1 MFHRPSRD
9 HRVFSV
15 FSALIVTLCGI
26 GGPEVALAQTNG
38 RVSGHVVASDSRLPL
53 PGARIEVVGTGVVVV
68 AGEGGLYSI
77 SGVPVGRATLRAS
90 FLGRSPRTLDV
101 NITANGAT
109 NVDIAL
115 EAVNLT
121 PVMVRASGQA
131 EALTRQKNA
140 ANIKSVVASD
150 QMGRFPDA
158 SAPEAVQRLP
168 GVALQR
174 DQGEGRYVQLRGAS
188 AATTQVTVNGEQIG
202 SPEADSR
209 QIALDAIPVGVLAAV
224 EVSKAITPDMDAEA
238 VGGSVNLVTK
248 RAGPGRTFTL
258 EAAGGYA
265 PIREQGSGLSAVTY
279 GQRTAD
285 NRLGWLLSGSFGERN
300 FGSDNVEPAYD
311 GDDLEELQVRN
322 YSLWR
327 RRSGFTGSFDFK
339 PTPGTTLYL
348 NGLWSELQDQEQR
361 RILESVVPD
370 GELSYYHKNRLEKIG
385 TFNVLAGAEHALPRG
400 MTLDYRAGFTRS
412 QEDTPFDREVA
423 FLQEDV
429 TFAPDRRDVTRPQSN
444 PQGNA
449 LNGPYL
455 FDEFV
460 NGTSLT
466 RNRDVVGAVNFT
478 VPVTLD
484 GERSLQFR
492 IGAKLRDKRKD
503 QELDYRESGAD
514 DDIVLGTDVGSRFD
528 NSGFAAGPYPMPF
541 TTSPADVLNFAQRFG
556 SRLESPEADLEA
568 QSEAFLLRE
577 RVTAGY
583 AMAEWNLSRKLLL
596 LPGVRFERTTLESDG
611 NVWDNDEETL
621 TPVSATNSYSNVFPM
636 AHLRYRWN
644 DQVNLRAAY
653 TTSLFRPN
661 FIDLVPYRIVDGG
674 DIETG
679 NPDLEPTLA
688 RNYDLMVERYDDN
701 IGLLSAGV
709 FLKSLDRPI
718 FTRTVDNGD
727 GDTSQPVNVSSG
739 EVRGLELAWQQRLTF
754 LPGLLNGLGIYANL
768 TLTES
773 EATLP
778 DGRRTRLAGQSERA
792 YNLAVS
798 YEKRG
803 FSGQLS
809 LNHVGGYIDEIGDDA
824 DEDLYAQSRSQL
836 DLSVSYFLARSTQL
850 YLEALNLTNAEY
862 RTYEGSRSFIRQR
875 ELYRPSFQMGLRFR
889 P

>member
-1 MFHRPSRD
+1 MHHPSLPRLLARPIR
-9 HRVFSV
+9 R
-15 FSALIVTLCGI
+15 T
-26 GGPEVALAQTNG
+26 VALGLLLLPWAAELPAQSTG
-38 RVSGHVVASDSRLPL
+38 RVSGHVLAADTRQPL
-53 PGARIEVVGTGVVVV
+53 PGARVEILGSGLVAV
-68 AGEGGLYSI
+68 AGEGGLFTLTNI
-77 SGVPVGRATLRAS
+77 PSGRVSLRAS
-90 FLGRSPRTLDV
+90 FLGRSPRTIELT
-101 NITANGAT
+101 ITSGAT
-109 NVDIAL
+109 ATTDL
-115 EAVNLT
+115 LLDAVNLS

-131 EALTRQKNA
+131 EALSRQKNA

-248 RAGPGRTFTL
+248 RAAPGRTLTV

-265 PIREQGSGLSAVTY
+265 PIREQGSGLSAVTF

-285 NRLGWLLSGSFGERN
+285 NRLGMLLSGSFGERN
-300 FGSDNVEPAYD
+300 FGSDNIEPSYD
-311 GDDLEELQVRN
+311 GEDLEELQVRY

-327 RRSGFTGSFDFK
+327 RRTGLTGSFDFK
-339 PTPGTTLYL
+339 PTPGTTFYL
-348 NGLWSELQDQEQR
+348 NGLWSELQDKEQR

-370 GELSYYHKNRLEKIG
+370 GELAYYHKNRLEKIG
-385 TFNVLAGAEHALPRG
+385 TINVLAGAEHALPRG
-400 MTLDYRAGFTRS
+400 LSLDYRAGFTRS

-429 TFAPDRRDVTRPQSN
+429 TFAPSRSDITRPQSN

-449 LNGPYL
+449 LAGPYL

-460 NGTSLT
+460 SGSSLT
-466 RNRDVVGAVNFT
+466 RNRDVVGAANLT
-478 VPVTLD
+478 VPVRLR

-492 IGAKLRDKRKD
+492 FGVKLRDKRKD
-503 QELDYRESGAD
+503 QVLDYRETGAD
-514 DDIVLGTDVGSRFD
+514 DDIVLGSDLGSRFD
-528 NSGFAAGPYPMPF
+528 NADFAAGPYPVPYS
-541 TTSPADVLNFAQRFG
+541 TTPADVLNFAQRFAG
-556 SRLESPEADLEA
+556 RLDSPEADLEA
-568 QSEAFLLRE
+568 QSEAFVLRE
-577 RVTAGY
+577 RVSAGY
-583 AMAEWNLSRKLLL
+583 AMAEWNLSPKLLL
-596 LPGVRFERTTLESDG
+596 LPGLRVEHTALESDG
-611 NVWDNDEETL
+611 NAWDADEESL
-621 TPVSATNSYSNVFPM
+621 TPVSARNSFTNLFPM

-644 DQVNLRAAY
+644 ERVNVRAAY
-653 TTSLFRPN
+653 TTSIFRPN

-679 NPDLEPTLA
+679 NPDLQPTLA
-688 RNYDLMVERYDDN
+688 RNYDLMIERYDDN

-718 FTRTVDNGD
+718 FTRTVDNGE
-727 GDTSQPVNVSSG
+727 GDTSQPVNVGAG
-739 EVRGLELAWQQRLTF
+739 EVRGVELAWQQRLTF
-754 LPGLLNGLGIYANL
+754 LPGLLNGLGLYANF

-792 YNLAVS
+792 YNVAVS

-803 FSGQLS
+803 FSGQVS
-809 LNHVGGYIDEIGDDA
+809 LNHVGGYIDEIGDEAA
-824 DEDLYAQSRSQL
+824 DDLYARSRSQL
-836 DLSVSYFLARSTQL
+836 DLSLSYFVSRSTQL

-862 RTYEGSRSFIRQR
+862 RTFQGSPDFIRQR
-875 ELYRPSFQMGLRFR
+875 ELYRPSVQVGLRFR